1 MTNYPELTRSRE
13 DMLLQTELYKP
24 TSFWDKASQLIT
36 ADIEKNGI
44 EQFRS
49 LPTALDYFVPTYG
62 VPGNS
67 FTKNMVVELMDLLK
81 NKFPSGAKPQ
91 RALDDFLIGQMSA
104 LSDYRVL
111 IAADDNGKFPHLH
124 TFSESNFGNPIEQF
138 EFDGR
143 KFSRS
148 SLNYLLGLAMLKK
161 HLNGDVPKV
170 VLEVGGGFGTL
181 GEILSGSGVQDL
193 RYIDIDIPPTSFV
206 AQSYL
211 TDVLGDTNVATYE
224 QTRGLKSIDIN
235 SLPSA
240 SVFCSW
246 QIEKL
251 QGKVDLFVNFISFQ
265 EMEPHIVK
273 NYLDQVTRLNA
284 KWILLRNMREGKQ
297 VRKDKH
303 SVGVETPIRSDDY
316 KAILSEYEL
325 VDRNVIPFGYRTVDN
340 FHSELLILKHK

>member
-138 EFDGR
+138 EFDSR

-303 SVGVETPIRSDDY
+303 SVGVETPIQSDDY

-325 VDRNVIPFGYRTVDN
+325 VDRNVVPFGYRTVDN